1 MDAVLEEAHEEVTRE
16 KNADGGISPE
26 LATSGE
32 EAGPDIE
39 SPSAPF
45 LVS

>member
-1 MDAVLEEAHEEVTRE
+1 MRRRE
-16 KNADGGISPE
+16 KNTGGGISPE

-32 EAGPDIE
+32 EGGLDIE